1 MLWCARVS
9 LSPSPTRS
17 ITTSLSLQAQQP
29 CHPWAHRQQARVSLG
44 HTGETGARSYISSPS
59 LPSSSILGPSL
70 VGQFLGHNTI
80 QRKTITLRGILI
92 KKPAWRRPQ
101 MFLLVLP
108 SALGLALAC
117 PHCSPGAAPPP
128 LTVAHSQGSFQAPA
142 CCSHGWHKAIQPT
155 RERKPEEKCGK
166 CGRRSP
172 MYRCQLV
179 FP

>member
-1 MLWCARVS
+1 MLRCARVY
-9 LSPSPTRS
+9 LSPSPTLS

-59 LPSSSILGPSL
+59 LPSSILGPKS

-80 QRKTITLRGILI
+80 QRRTITLKGILI

-117 PHCSPGAAPPP
+117 PLTALRAPPP

-142 CCSHGWHKAIQPT
+142 CCSHGWHKAIQPI
-155 RERKPEEKCGK
+155 RARKPEEKCGK
-166 CGRRSP
+166 CVRRSP
-172 MYRCQLV
+172 LYRYQLV
-179 FP
+179 FPL